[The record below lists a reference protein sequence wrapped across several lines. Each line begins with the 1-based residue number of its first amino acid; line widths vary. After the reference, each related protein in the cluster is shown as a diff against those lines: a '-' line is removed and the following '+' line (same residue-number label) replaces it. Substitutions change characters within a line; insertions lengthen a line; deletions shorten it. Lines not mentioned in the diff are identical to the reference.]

1 MRLRPPHVAILAYA
15 EWCIQTGRVWPKL
28 ARVAHDVCQDKTEI
42 QRAFGDLQ
50 AAGLLSSRYAG
61 DGLRLVVT
69 LPDGRE
75 TRAFPPPISTVVLRI
90 KPARNRIQSRSNET
104 RIAA

>member
-1 MRLRPPHVAILAYA
+1 MRLRPPHILILAYA
-15 EWCIQTGRVWPKL
+15 EWCIETGRVWPKL
-28 ARVAHDVCQDKTEI
+28 ARVAHDVCRSKVEI

-75 TRAFPPPISTVVLRI
+75 TRAYPPPISTVVLRT
-90 KPARNRIQSRSNET
+90 KSMADGVESRHDET